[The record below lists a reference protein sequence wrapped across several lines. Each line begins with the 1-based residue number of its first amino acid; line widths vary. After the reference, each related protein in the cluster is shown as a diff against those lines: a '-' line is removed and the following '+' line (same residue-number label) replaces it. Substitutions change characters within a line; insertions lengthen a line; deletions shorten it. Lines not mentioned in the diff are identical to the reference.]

1 MILPYDVSSSYFVY
15 SFFLMKYFFLCT
27 MYVPA
32 FYCKMGVD
40 DDDTKATAKIDGGYM
55 FISSFFTAM
64 LSFGMDAVQAMGF
77 VGIACLPLF
86 LAVVDLSSAEK
97 IFGMSP
103 EGWAVLAAVF
113 VGVSAYG
120 MLN

>member
-1 MILPYDVSSSYFVY
+1 MVSLPLILQYVVFC
-15 SFFLMKYFFLCT
+15 SFIFSHEIFHFMHP
-27 MYVPA
+27 PA
-32 FYCKMGVD
+32 FHCKIGVD

-55 FISSFFTAM
+55 FISSLFTAM

-86 LAVVDLSSAEK
+86 LAVINLSSAEK

-103 EGWAVLAAVF
+103 EGWAVFIAVF
-113 VGVSAYG
+113 VGASAYG

>member
-1 MILPYDVSSSYFVY
+1 
-15 SFFLMKYFFLCT
+15 MKYFILCID
-27 MYVPA
+27 VPA
-32 FYCKMGVD
+32 FFFYCKMGVD

-103 EGWAVLAAVF
+103 EGWAVLIALF
-113 VGVSAYG
+113 VGASAYG

>member
-15 SFFLMKYFFLCT
+15 SFFLMKYFILCIHVCT
-27 MYVPA
+27 GR
-32 FYCKMGVD
+32 KMGVD
-40 DDDTKATAKIDGGYM
+40 DDDTKAAAKIDGGYM

-77 VGIACLPLF
+77 VGIACLPLS

-103 EGWAVLAAVF
+103 EGWAVLVAVF
-113 VGVSAYG
+113 VGASAYG